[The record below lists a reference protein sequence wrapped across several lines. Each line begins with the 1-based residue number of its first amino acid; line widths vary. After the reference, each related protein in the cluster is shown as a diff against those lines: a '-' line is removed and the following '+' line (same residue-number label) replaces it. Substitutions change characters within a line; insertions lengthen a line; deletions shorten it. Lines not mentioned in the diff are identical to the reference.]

1 MKNLIFTMCT
11 QRMRYKEFANIKWT
25 DKWTGPQTPTTARPA
40 PEFENSVKKCVSKE
54 IAAVDIWAH
63 LKLLSGYVSSLVMSH
78 PEYFISFAIALGRN
92 QPYWIVVRISL

>member
-1 MKNLIFTMCT
+1 MCT

-25 DKWTGPQTPTTARPA
+25 DKWTVPQPPTTARPA
-40 PEFENSVKKCVSKE
+40 PEFEKFVKECVSKE
-54 IAAVDIWAH
+54 IVGVKTWAH

-92 QPYWIVVRISL
+92 RTY